1 MCLGGGVLPEKPYV
15 PPYRINDKIVNLI
28 AEINEYMGMS
38 PHLRRENQIRSMR
51 LITFYLHLIPS
62 AYTIC

>member
-1 MCLGGGVLPEKPYV
+1 MPEKPYV

-28 AEINEYMGMS
+28 AEINEYVGIN

-51 LITFYLHLIPS
+51 PITF
-62 AYTIC
+62 